1 MYLETGFAWGVVRWP
16 SSTSRTSLV
25 SADEKGGGAE
35 WALGWLYA
43 LQDVVKKTCICFLYS
58 PRPEVA
64 LLISPESAI
73 YTVL

>member
-1 MYLETGFAWGVVRWP
+1 MYLATGFAWGVVRWP

-25 SADEKGGGAE
+25 SADGKGGGAE
-35 WALGWLYA
+35 WAPGSLYA
-43 LQDVVKKTCICFLYS
+43 LQDVVKKTRIYFLHS

-64 LLISPESAI
+64 LLISPDSAI